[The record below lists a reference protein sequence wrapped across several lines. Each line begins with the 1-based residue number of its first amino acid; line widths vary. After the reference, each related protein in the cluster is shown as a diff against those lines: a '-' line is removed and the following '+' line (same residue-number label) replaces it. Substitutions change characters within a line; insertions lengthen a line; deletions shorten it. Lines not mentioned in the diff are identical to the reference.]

1 MSEKEILFETE
12 SETLFDEGEPRELS
26 DEDDKTS
33 LNTLA
38 TIIGCI
44 WLGIIIFRLFDM
56 LVLGRL

>member
-26 DEDDKTS
+26 DEDDKS
-33 LNTLA
+33 SFNTLA